1 MIRSLPSLPDH
12 PGPDS
17 IRIVFVGD
25 TVGKPGM
32 NIVCRSIPWL
42 KQRLKANLVIVN
54 AENAADGAGLRQREY
69 RRLVEAGVDAITL
82 GDHIYKKREIIE
94 VLNTEANI
102 VKPANFPANA
112 PGKRWCVVRT
122 ADEIP
127 VAVISLLGRVFMRP
141 VDCPF
146 TALLSV
152 LEEIPSDV
160 VLRMVDIHA
169 EATSDKQSI
178 GRYFDGRVTAML
190 GTHTH
195 VPTAD
200 EQIFPGGSGFQ
211 CDVGMTGA
219 FESILGREIEPVT
232 TTNLTFEPTAFDVAR
247 NDVRLSGTWIDADPT
262 TGKCLAIGRIQ
273 WPLDLIQ
280 TWEQEQAELSKRL

>member
-1 MIRSLPSLPDH
+1 MRSMPSLPDL
-12 PGPDS
+12 PAVGTV
-17 IRIVFVGD
+17 RIVLVGD

-32 NIVCRSIPWL
+32 NIVCRGTPWL
-42 KQRLKANLVIVN
+42 KQRLRANLVIVN

-69 RRLVEAGVDAITL
+69 RRLIEAGVDAVTL

-94 VLNTEANI
+94 VLNSESNI
-102 VKPANFPANA
+102 VRPANYPANA
-112 PGKRWCVVRT
+112 PGKRWCVVETAGRT
-122 ADEIP
+122 K
-127 VAVISLLGRVFMRP
+127 VAVISVLGRVFMRP

-146 TALLSV
+146 AAMQKV
-152 LEEIPSDV
+152 LEEIPTDV
-160 VLRMVDIHA
+160 VLKIVDIHA

-195 VPTAD
+195 VSTAD

-219 FESILGREIEPVT
+219 YESILGREIEPVT

-247 NDVRLSGTWIDADPT
+247 NDVRLAATWIDADT
-262 TGKCLAIGRIQ
+262 STGKCLAIGRIQ
-273 WPLDLIQ
+273 WPLDLIH
-280 TWEQEQAELSKRL
+280 TWEQEQAELGKRL